1 MHNKTYKQ
9 LNQKEREKIYQLK
22 KRGLANSDIADKLW
36 RDKSTIGRE
45 LERNQ
50 HLKLKQYLPDTA
62 ERKAERRKARGRKVR
77 YIAKQPTLK
86 RKIILL
92 LKKGWSP
99 DIIAGRLKKEHVLP
113 YLNQESIY
121 QFIYSLEGRKQNL
134 RQYLRRTHRI
144 RRKKNGRKHHK
155 DLRIPNRIDI
165 AKRPKIVEKREQFG
179 HWEGDNV
186 VCNRHQRAL
195 SAVAERKTRK
205 VMIFRPHDLT
215 ARAKAIATIR
225 RYRTLPPE
233 ARRTMTYDNGLEAAA
248 HETVTASIG
257 MKFYFAK
264 TYASWQRG
272 TNENRNG
279 LVRFYLPRDV
289 DLDSVSNAR
298 IKHIENLINNRPMK
312 CLGYQTP
319 NEAYEFEM
327 NKLHQRSSRKNI
339 KFFYPQVALVN

>member
-1 MHNKTYKQ
+1 MRTKTYKQ

-22 KRGLANSDIADKLW
+22 KKGLTNSDIAQKLS

-45 LERNQ
+45 LQRNQ
-50 HLKLKQYLPDTA
+50 HFKLKHYLPDTA
-62 ERKAERRKARGRKVR
+62 ERKAQKRKEKGRKARYADKHP
-77 YIAKQPTLK
+77 KLK

-92 LKKGWSP
+92 LGKGWSP
-99 DIIAGRLKKEHVLP
+99 DLMAGRFQRNHEP
-113 YLNQESIY
+113 YLNKESIY

-134 RQYLRRTHRI
+134 RQYLRRAHRI
-144 RRKKNGRKHHK
+144 RRKKNGRKHWREN
-155 DLRIPNRIDI
+155 RIPNRVDI
-165 AKRPKIVEKREQFG
+165 IKRPKTVEKRTQFG

-186 VCNRHQRAL
+186 VYNRHRRAL
-195 SAVAERKTRK
+195 STAVERKTRK
-205 VMIFRPHDLT
+205 VMIFRPHNLT
-215 ARAKAIATIR
+215 AQAKAEATIR
-225 RYRTLPPE
+225 RYRILHPA

-248 HETVTASIG
+248 HEAVTASIG

-279 LVRFYLPRDV
+279 LVRFYLPRET
-289 DLDSVSNAR
+289 DLDTVSDIQ
-298 IKHIENLINNRPMK
+298 IKRVENLINNRPMK

-327 NKLHQRSSRKNI
+327 NKLHQKSLRKNI
-339 KFFYPQVALVN
+339 KNFYPSVALVN

>member
-9 LNQKEREKIYQLK
+9 LGQNEREKIYHLK
-22 KRGLANSDIADKLW
+22 QKGMTNSDIAEKLG

-45 LERNQ
+45 LGRNQ
-50 HLKLKQYLPDTA
+50 HLKLRQYLPDTA
-62 ERKAERRKARGRKVR
+62 ERKAAKRKAKGRKVR
-77 YIAKQPTLK
+77 YVVKQSVLKMKILRLLK
-86 RKIILL
+86 R
-92 LKKGWSP
+92 GWSP
-99 DIIAGRLKKEHVLP
+99 DLIAGRLQKKYEP

-134 RQYLRRTHRI
+134 RRAHRI
-144 RRKKNGRKHHK
+144 RRKKNGRKHRK
-155 DLRIPNRIDI
+155 DIRIPNRVDI
-165 AKRPKIVEKREQFG
+165 TKRPKLVEKRIQFG

-186 VCNRHQRAL
+186 VYNRHRRAL
-195 SAVAERKTRK
+195 STTAERKTRK

-215 ARAKAIATIR
+215 ARAKALSTIR
-225 RYRTLPPE
+225 RYRMLPPL

-257 MKFYFAK
+257 MKFYFAR

-289 DLDSVSNAR
+289 DLDTVSNAQ
-298 IKHIENLINNRPMK
+298 IKRVENLINNRPMK

-327 NKLHQRSSRKNI
+327 NRLHQKSLHKNV
-339 KFFYPQVALVN
+339 KKNYPQVALVN